1 MQHFGLWRV
10 LTWLIGLLGNRDRGR
25 QHCNKERK
33 EHFSHELFYRVV
45 RTFPTDWTDNRS
57 PRARFADAG
66 ASIEPL
72 RQSTRQSAG
81 SIMGRVHMSQLRA
94 AHDLL
99 YCRP

>member
-1 MQHFGLWRV
+1 MSSFIASSALFLPTGPTIAL
-10 LTWLIGLLGNRDRGR
+10 RG
-25 QHCNKERK
+25 
-33 EHFSHELFYRVV
+33 SV
-45 RTFPTDWTDNRS
+45 RGCR
-57 PRARFADAG
+57 R